1 MNDSKL
7 EATTREGYFVRDPP
21 TTVSESVNGR
31 PSDGVLRDF
40 VLAGQSKMVYDAVPL
55 IVTPDPVKPNSL
67 RISLKASDIPWHQ
80 AGTHLLSADTTVLIE
95 SFDRKDRLLN
105 HDSAIHTI
113 NMPSD
118 PSGDSPIPRTVTMS
132 ANFPSEP
139 PAARLRIVVLVNET
153 GKIGAENSLLG
164 K

>member
-1 MNDSKL
+1 MLTS
-7 EATTREGYFVRDPP
+7 EAGD
-21 TTVSESVNGR
+21 GK

-55 IVTPDPVKPNSL
+55 IVARDPLRSDSI
-67 RISLKASDIPWHQ
+67 RISLKASDIPWHR
-80 AGTHLLSADTTVLIE
+80 ANTRSFSAETTVLVE

-113 NMPSD
+113 NLPSD
-118 PSGDSPIPRTVTMS
+118 PSGDSSMTKTVTLS
-132 ANFPSEP
+132 AKFASQPS
-139 PAARLRIVVLVNET
+139 AVRLRIVVLVNAT
-153 GKIGAENSLLG
+153 GKIGADNFLLG